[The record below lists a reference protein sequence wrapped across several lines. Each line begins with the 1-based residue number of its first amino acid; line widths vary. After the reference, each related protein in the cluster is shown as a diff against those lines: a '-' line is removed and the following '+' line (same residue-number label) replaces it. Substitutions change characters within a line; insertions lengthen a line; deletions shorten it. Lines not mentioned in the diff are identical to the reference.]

1 MPNNIYMIYATIYIY
16 MYVCVYKYRYIC
28 ITIYVYVFSRP
39 VETGEAE
46 GTADPQIF
54 ASVDFYQ
61 LTMIVTR
68 IK

>member
-1 MPNNIYMIYATIYIY
+1 

-39 VETGEAE
+39 VETGGAE